1 MGQRRKRAFDQR
13 AHAPR
18 PEPTV
23 SPLQRDPRNRSES
36 AAFSAVA
43 SSAAFIFFRSTVILS
58 IFPVH
63 LLSPFS

>member
-1 MGQRRKRAFDQR
+1 MGAIAPLTNALMRRAQNRQWARCRETLETDQ
-13 AHAPR
+13 
-18 PEPTV
+18 
-23 SPLQRDPRNRSES
+23 ES